1 MIKKLITQ
9 LQDLKENKNVP
20 INEIAKIM
28 GQDHNMIYKVLK
40 EKLNYI
46 SYNWV
51 VKNVNEE
58 AVDKGK

>member
-46 SYNWV
+46 AYNRL
-51 VKNVNEE
+51 VKNQLNET
-58 AVDKGK
+58 

>member
-46 SYNWV
+46 SYN
-51 VKNVNEE
+51 
-58 AVDKGK
+58 